1 MTLRVLCFFQP
12 GCMGCMEQE
21 PINAG
26 VSKSLQGRIEEI
38 DAVKNPQYISMY
50 QLTATP
56 TLLVLVDGNV
66 VERFEGVVHAE
77 QLEAA
82 LKKYL

>member
-21 PINAG
+21 PINAE
-26 VSKSLQGRIEEI
+26 VGRALKITIEEI
-38 DAVKNPQYISMY
+38 DAVKNPEYVREY

-56 TLLVLVDGNV
+56 TILVIRDGSV
-66 VERFEGVVHAE
+66 KERFEGVVHAE
-77 QLEAA
+77 QLEAV

>member
-21 PINAG
+21 PINAE
-26 VSKSLQGRIEEI
+26 VGRASGLSIEEI
-38 DAVKNPQYISMY
+38 DAVKNPQYIREY
-50 QLTATP
+50 HLKATP
-56 TLLVLVDGNV
+56 TIIILRDGV
-66 VERFEGVVHAE
+66 EQERFEGVVHTE

>member
-21 PINAG
+21 PING
-26 VSKSLQGRIEEI
+26 EVSKSLQVPIEEI

-50 QLTATP
+50 QLKATP
-56 TLLVLVDGNV
+56 TLLVLMDGKV

-77 QLEAA
+77 PLEAA
-82 LKKYL
+82 LKKHL